1 MKTDFSINV
10 QVNLGV
16 TPELVQLV
24 SAILSHKPTIVQ
36 SNEALL
42 DAHAQVEEK
51 PEDTTAQPQ
60 PPTTKRGRKK
70 KEEPTDTKEQPDT
83 NNESE
88 AAGNGNRSNA
98 NNESDT
104 DTNTNTEGD
113 APQGEAATEQATSS
127 DQAEAP
133 KELTEED
140 VRAAMHQTR
149 QRIEGEDYKEHTDSD
164 AYKKYHK
171 ALTAQFKNIA
181 ALLGADKPSALP
193 AEQRAN
199 FIKQCDEL
207 QVLED
212 GTIGTKCPY

>member
-24 SAILSHKPTIVQ
+24 SSILSHKPTIVQ

-42 DAHAQVEEK
+42 DTHAQVEEK
-51 PEDTTAQPQ
+51 PEDTTTAQPQ
-60 PPTTKRGRKK
+60 QPTNKRGRKK
-70 KEEPTDTKEQPDT
+70 KEEATADANTDTKSEPTKEPAGNEEQ
-83 NNESE
+83 E
-88 AAGNGNRSNA
+88 AAGGQADANGEQA
-98 NNESDT
+98 
-104 DTNTNTEGD
+104 
-113 APQGEAATEQATSS
+113 APQGKSQT
-127 DQAEAP
+127 QAEAAP
-133 KELTEED
+133 KELTAED
-140 VRAAMHQTR
+140 VRAAMHRTR
-149 QRIEGEDYKEHTDSD
+149 QRIEGEDYKENTDGE

-193 AEQRAN
+193 TDKIES

-207 QVLED
+207 QILKD
-212 GTIGTKCPY
+212 GTIGTECPF

>member
-24 SAILSHKPTIVQ
+24 SSILSHKPTIVQ

-42 DAHAQVEEK
+42 DTHAQVEEK
-51 PEDTTAQPQ
+51 PKDTTTAQPQ
-60 PPTTKRGRKK
+60 QPTNKRGRKK
-70 KEEPTDTKEQPDT
+70 KEEATADANTDTKSEPTKEPTGNEEQ
-83 NNESE
+83 E
-88 AAGNGNRSNA
+88 AAGGQADANGEQA
-98 NNESDT
+98 
-104 DTNTNTEGD
+104 
-113 APQGEAATEQATSS
+113 APQGESQT
-127 DQAEAP
+127 QAEAAP
-133 KELTEED
+133 KELTAED
-140 VRAAMHQTR
+140 VRAAMHRTR
-149 QRIEGEDYKEHTDSD
+149 QRIEGEDYKENTEGE

-193 AEQRAN
+193 TEQRAN

-207 QVLED
+207 QILKD
-212 GTIGTKCPY
+212 GTIGTECPF